1 MSTDAPEQQGS
12 TQPAATL
19 RHPLRWLA
27 QHRRLA
33 MLAAG
38 GGILL
43 AGSVAAVA
51 VLLATRKPPEKLI
64 TLAETLGARLPRLCR
79 GAAAGGN
86 HAASGQSI
94 HGGLGRPG
102 LRLGRGGRAR
112 RGPGRGEDPGRRLP
126 GRRPLSGRSRQ
137 PRLSA
142 GARGGRV
149 VLVGQEPD
157 ALRSLCGQ
165 PRRSFSRP

>member
-64 TLAETLGARLPRLCR
+64 TLAETLAALDYHDYAEARRLAETMQRQGNLSMEDWGGPVFVLGVAAEHDADQAAEKTQAEDYLVAARYLEEAGNRGFPPGARRKGCTCW
-79 GAAAGGN
+79 A
-86 HAASGQSI
+86 
-94 HGGLGRPG
+94 
-102 LRLGRGGRAR
+102 RA
-112 RGPGRGEDPGRRLP
+112 
-126 GRRPLSGRSRQ
+126 
-137 PRLSA
+137 
-142 GARGGRV
+142 
-149 VLVGQEPD
+149 
-157 ALRSLCGQ
+157 
-165 PRRSFSRP
+165 